1 MQVEYLKVP
10 QDRIA
15 VLIGPKG
22 HTKKEIER
30 KCKVKLSVDS
40 ESGEAEI
47 SAKEDGFGAHKAA
60 SVVKALA
67 RGFSPGHAF
76 RLFSD
81 EYYLEVIE
89 LPDLLGKSSKAQ
101 QQKKGRV
108 IGASGRAREEIEKR
122 TGASV
127 SVYGKTI
134 CIIGRQEE
142 VERARNAVEMLLEG
156 ANHETVFD
164 RLKKEMR
171 VSKFE
176 L

>member
-10 QDRIA
+10 LDRIA

-47 SAKEDGFGAHKAA
+47 SAKEDGLGAHKAA
-60 SVVKALA
+60 NVVKALA
-67 RGFSPGHAF
+67 RGFSPEHAF

-81 EYYLEVIE
+81 EYYLEILE
-89 LPDLLGKSSKAQ
+89 LSELIGKSSKAQ
-101 QQKKGRV
+101 WQRKARV
-108 IGASGRAREEIEKR
+108 IGADGRAREEIEKR
-122 TGASV
+122 TNAV
-127 SVYGKTI
+127 LSVYGKTI
-134 CIIGRQEE
+134 SIIGRQEE
-142 VERARNAVEMLLEG
+142 IERARNAIEMLLEG
-156 ANHETVFD
+156 ASHETVFD

-171 VSKFE
+171 IGKFE